1 MDTITLTTAAGKEFA
16 GYVARPAGEFVGEPK
31 GCIVVLHEAFGVTAH
46 IKRVC
51 EDFAGQGYV
60 AVAPAML
67 AFAVGQADG
76 VVLPINKKGLDEARR
91 LIEATEREDILGML
105 AACVAWG
112 KAQGLNVGLCGYC
125 WGGSVAYMGA
135 SYLQDIAACVSYY
148 GGQLAKLTAEAQPT
162 CPTLVHLAVHD
173 QYIPLDEAVE
183 ALKRHHPA
191 AQVQVYEADH
201 GFNRDDGVT
210 YDPGVALVA
219 RRLTLDV
226 FQRNLV

>member
-1 MDTITLTTAAGKEFA
+1 METVTLTTGTGKEFM
-16 GYVARPAGEFVGEPK
+16 GHVARPKGEFAGEAK

-46 IKRVC
+46 IRRVC

-60 AVAPAML
+60 AIAPAML
-67 AFAVGQADG
+67 AFAVGKAEA
-76 VVLPINKKGLDEARR
+76 VVLPINKNGLDEARR
-91 LIEATEREDILGML
+91 LIEATERADILAML
-105 AACVAWG
+105 EACVAWA
-112 KAQGLNVGLCGYC
+112 KVQGLKVAFCGYC
-125 WGGSVAYMGA
+125 WGGSVAYLGA
-135 SYLQDIAACVSYY
+135 SHVKDVAACVSYY
-148 GGQLAKLTAEAQPT
+148 GGQLAKLTAEAQPQ

-173 QYIPLDEAVE
+173 QYIPLEEAVE

-191 AQVQVYEADH
+191 ALVQVYEADH

-226 FQRNLV
+226 IQRNM

>member
-1 MDTITLTTAAGKEFA
+1 MEMVTLTTGTGKEFV
-16 GYVARPAGEFVGEPK
+16 GHVARPQGEFAGEPK
-31 GCIVVLHEAFGVTAH
+31 GCVVVLHEAFGVTAH

-60 AVAPAML
+60 AIAPAML
-67 AFAVGQADG
+67 AFALGTPEG

-91 LIEATEREDILGML
+91 LIEATERADILGML
-105 AACVAWG
+105 EACIAWG
-112 KAQGLNVGLCGYC
+112 RGQKLNVALCGYC

-135 SYLQDIAACVSYY
+135 SHLKDVAACVSYY

-162 CPTLVHLAVHD
+162 CATLIHLAEQD

-183 ALKRHHPA
+183 ALKRYHPA

-226 FQRNLV
+226 IQRNM

>member
-1 MDTITLTTAAGKEFA
+1 MELVTLRTSAGKAFA
-16 GYVARPAGEFVGEPK
+16 GHVARPQGEFAGEPK
-31 GCIVVLHEAFGVTAH
+31 GCVVVLHEAFGVTAH

-60 AVAPAML
+60 AIAPAML
-67 AFAVGQADG
+67 AFAVGKAEG
-76 VVLPINKKGLDEARR
+76 VVLPINKNGLDEARR
-91 LIEATEREDILGML
+91 LILQTERADILGML
-105 AACVAWG
+105 AACRDW
-112 KAQGLNVGLCGYC
+112 AQGQGLKVALCGYC

-135 SYLQDIAACVSYY
+135 SHVEGIAVCISYY
-148 GGQLAKLTAEAQPT
+148 GGQLAALTAEAQPP

-183 ALKRHHPA
+183 ALKTHHPA

-210 YDPGVALVA
+210 YDAGVALVA
-219 RRLTLDV
+219 RRLSLDV
-226 FQRNLV
+226 LQRNML